1 MSRLHHLAAPRDFS
15 AAFSRRDMLGMSLA
29 SVLGVSFSGWLP
41 RLAAAAGE
49 ATAKRGKSCIL
60 LWMQGGP
67 SQMDT
72 FDLKPGH
79 ANGGSF
85 KEISTAVNGIRIS
98 EHLPQLAKEMKDLE
112 HAADE
117 STHELMRKVNSSF
130 ITPFDREDIYSLA
143 SNLDDCMDLM
153 EAAVDLIV
161 LYRIGELPAGITA
174 QVEVLGRMSELT
186 AEAMPR
192 LRSMSDL
199 SEYWIEINRLENQ
212 ADQVYRR
219 LLAELFN
226 GGNDAITV
234 LKLKEV
240 IDELEAAA
248 DAFEK
253 VANTVESIAVKE
265 S

>member
-1 MSRLHHLAAPRDFS
+1 MYGHLPDNRSLPVGFRLTPQEDSFYDLFATSASHLVDGARE
-15 AAFSRRDMLGMSLA
+15 LTKL
-29 SVLGVSFSGWLP
+29 LGVEHSE
-41 RLAAAAGE
+41 RE
-49 ATAKRGKSCIL
+49 AVASR
-60 LWMQGGP
+60 M
-67 SQMDT
+67 
-72 FDLKPGH
+72 
-79 ANGGSF
+79 
-85 KEISTAVNGIRIS
+85 R
-98 EHLPQLAKEMKDLE
+98 DLE

-117 STHELMRKVNSSF
+117 STHAIMRKVNSSF
-130 ITPFDREDIYSLA
+130 ITPFDREDIYGLA

-153 EAAVDLIV
+153 EAAADLIV
-161 LYRIGELPAGITA
+161 LYRIGDLPDGISA
-174 QVEVLGRMSELT
+174 QVEVLARMSELT

-192 LRSMSDL
+192 LRSMRDL

-212 ADQVYRR
+212 ADQIYRR

-226 GGNDAITV
+226 NGADAITV

-248 DAFEK
+248 DAFET

>member
-1 MSRLHHLAAPRDFS
+1 MRD
-15 AAFSRRDMLGMSLA
+15 
-29 SVLGVSFSGWLP
+29 
-41 RLAAAAGE
+41 
-49 ATAKRGKSCIL
+49 I
-60 LWMQGGP
+60 
-67 SQMDT
+67 
-72 FDLKPGH
+72 
-79 ANGGSF
+79 
-85 KEISTAVNGIRIS
+85 
-98 EHLPQLAKEMKDLE
+98 E

-117 STHELMRKVNSSF
+117 STHAIMRKVNSSF

-174 QVEVLGRMSELT
+174 QVEVLTRMSELT

-226 GGNDAITV
+226 GGSDAITV